1 MRVLVWYWGRRGAGA
16 QYTLQIVRAL
26 RSVDDVE
33 VFVSVS
39 NANPLADQTVSL
51 AHGAQVK
58 PVHSLRG
65 VASTLFDP
73 RRTIGSYARQ
83 VRADV
88 VLHCMISP
96 HTLFGW
102 RTLRKI
108 PVVTVVHDP
117 APHPGDEKRI
127 ADAAWRM
134 ALRRSARIV
143 APSQHVGQRLRLLT
157 NRPVDVVPFG
167 PLVDPAQ
174 DRSGW
179 DPDGP
184 VTFVGRFLPY
194 KGLDLLADAWSSL
207 KPDSCRLVVAGEGGA
222 SIEPTLARL
231 AAAKVEVREGW
242 LSEASLAAT
251 VAGSRALVL
260 PYREASQSG
269 LVPIAHAMGIPVLAT
284 DVGAL
289 REQVGSGGWIV
300 SPLADDLANGLAV
313 LIEDPG
319 EVKRCHDLLQFG
331 VDPSWTE
338 VAHKMAVTLR
348 TAVL

>member
-143 APSQHVGQRLRLLT
+143 APSQHVGHRLRLLT
-157 NRPVDVVPFG
+157 NQPVDVVPFG
-167 PLVDPAQ
+167 PLLDVGADLH
-174 DRSGW
+174 W
-179 DPDGP
+179 DSDGP
-184 VTFVGRFLPY
+184 ITFVGRLLPY
-194 KGLDLLADAWSSL
+194 NGLDMLAEAWAEAA
-207 KPDSCRLVVAGEGGA
+207 PQHCRLVVAGESSPATKSVVEHLRDVGA
-222 SIEPTLARL
+222 TVSDR
-231 AAAKVEVREGW
+231 W
-242 LSEASLAAT
+242 LSDQDLIAT
-251 VAGSRALVL
+251 IAGSRALVL
-260 PYREASQSG
+260 PYLEASQSG
-269 LVPIAHAMGIPVLAT
+269 LIPIAHAMGIPVLAT
-284 DVGAL
+284 NVGAL
-289 REQVGSGGWIV
+289 PEQVGKGGWLV
-300 SPLADDLANGLAV
+300 NATVADLSAGLKTLMHLSLHEISAINFSV
-313 LIEDPG
+313 GP
-319 EVKRCHDLLQFG
+319 K
-331 VDPSWTE
+331 WTE
-338 VAHKMAVTLR
+338 IGPQMATTLR
-348 TAVL
+348 LACQS